1 MLTRTAKLAIEGGTP
16 VRSTPLPYGKQWI
29 DESDIAAVVDVL
41 RSDWLTTGP
50 KVEEFE
56 TSFAA
61 ATEARYAVSFS
72 SGTAALHGAVA
83 VLGLKPGEEAIT
95 TPITFCASAN
105 CLLYCGARPVFADVD
120 RDTLLIDPAAI
131 ERHITSR
138 TRALVVVDYAGQPV
152 ALRQVTELAEKRGLA
167 VIEDACHALGAR
179 FEGRRVGGLS
189 TLTAFSFHPVKHI
202 TTAEGG
208 MVTTNDPRLAE
219 KLRRF
224 RSHGIGSD
232 HRQRETVGSW
242 FYEMVDLG
250 YNYRLSDLQCA
261 LGLSQLHKLD
271 QWLARRRAIAAQYDA
286 AFRELLAI
294 RPLAVLPG
302 VEHAYHLYVVQLDLK
317 RLRMSRAEVFAALR
331 AEGIGVNVHY
341 IPVHLHPYY
350 REHQGTEAGLCPRAE
365 AAYERILSLPM
376 FPAMSEEDVQDV
388 IEAVHKVVAEY
399 SK

>member
-1 MLTRTAKLAIEGGTP
+1 VLTRTAKLAIEGGTP

-29 DESDIAAVVDVL
+29 DEDDIAVVVDVL

-56 TSFAA
+56 SAFA
-61 ATEARYAVSFS
+61 TVMDSRHAVSFS

-83 VLGLKPGEEAIT
+83 VLGLNAGDEAVT

-105 CLLYCGARPVFADVD
+105 CLLYCGVQPVFADVD
-120 RDTLLIDPAAI
+120 SDTLLIDPAEI
-131 ERHITSR
+131 ERNITPR

-152 ALRQVTELAEKRGLA
+152 AVREINQLAEKHGLA
-167 VIEDACHALGAR
+167 VIEDACHSLGAK

-189 TLTAFSFHPVKHI
+189 TMTAFSFHPVKHI

-208 MVTTNDPRLAE
+208 MVTTNDDGLAE

-224 RSHGIGSD
+224 RGHGIGSD
-232 HRQRETVGSW
+232 HRQREKVGSW

-250 YNYRLSDLQCA
+250 YNYRLSDVQCA
-261 LGLSQLHKLD
+261 LGLSQLRKLD
-271 QWLARRRAIAAQYDA
+271 QWLTRRRAIAARYDA
-286 AFRELLAI
+286 AFRELSAV
-294 RPLAVLPG
+294 RPLSVLPG

-317 RLRMSRAEVFAALR
+317 QLRASRAKVFAALR

-350 REHQGTEAGLCPRAE
+350 REHQGTVAGLCPRAE
-365 AAYERILSLPM
+365 AAYERLLSLPM
-376 FPAMSEEDVQDV
+376 FPRMSDQDVQDV
-388 IEAVHKVVAEY
+388 IEALHKVVAEY

>member
-1 MLTRTAKLAIEGGTP
+1 MLTRTAKLAVDGGIP

-29 DESDIAAVVDVL
+29 DDADIAAVVDVL

-56 TSFAA
+56 ATFAA
-61 ATEARYAVSFS
+61 ATGARYAVSFS
-72 SGTAALHGAVA
+72 SGTAALHGSVA
-83 VLGLKPGEEAIT
+83 VLELGAGDEAIT

-105 CLLYCGARPVFADVD
+105 CLLYCGVRPVFADID
-120 RDTLLIDPAAI
+120 RDTLLIDPAEI
-131 ERHITSR
+131 ERNITPL
-138 TRALVVVDYAGQPV
+138 TKALVVVDYAGQPV
-152 ALRQVTELAEKRGLA
+152 ALRQITELAEKHGLA

-189 TLTAFSFHPVKHI
+189 TMTAFSFHPVKHV

-208 MVTTNDPRLAE
+208 MITTNDPGLAD

-224 RSHGIGSD
+224 RNHGIGSD
-232 HRQRETVGSW
+232 HRQREKVGSW

-261 LGLSQLHKLD
+261 LGLSQLAKLD
-271 QWLARRRAIAAQYDA
+271 RWLARRRAIAAEYDA
-286 AFRELLAI
+286 AFSQLPSVN
-294 RPLAVLPG
+294 PLSVNPG
-302 VEHAYHLYVVQLDLK
+302 VEHAYHLYVVKLDLK
-317 RLRMSRAEVFAALR
+317 RLRASRAQVFAALR

-350 REHQGTEAGLCPRAE
+350 REHQGTAAGLCPRAE
-365 AAYERILSLPM
+365 AAYEQILSLPM
-376 FPAMSEEDVQDV
+376 FPLMSDQDVKDV

>member
-1 MLTRTAKLAIEGGTP
+1 VLTRTAKLAIEGGTP

-29 DESDIAAVVDVL
+29 DEDDIAAVVDVL

-56 TSFAA
+56 SAFA
-61 ATEARYAVSFS
+61 TVMDSRHAVSFS

-83 VLGLKPGEEAIT
+83 VLGLNAGDEAVT

-105 CLLYCGARPVFADVD
+105 CLLYCGVQPVFADVD
-120 RDTLLIDPAAI
+120 SGTLLIDPAEI
-131 ERHITSR
+131 ERNITPR

-152 ALRQVTELAEKRGLA
+152 AVREINQLAEKHGLA
-167 VIEDACHALGAR
+167 VIEDACHSLGAK

-189 TLTAFSFHPVKHI
+189 TMTAFSFHPVKHI

-208 MVTTNDPRLAE
+208 MVTTNDDGLAE

-224 RSHGIGSD
+224 RGHGIGSD
-232 HRQRETVGSW
+232 HRQREKVGSW

-250 YNYRLSDLQCA
+250 YNYRLSDVQCA
-261 LGLSQLHKLD
+261 LGLSQLRKLD
-271 QWLARRRAIAAQYDA
+271 QWLTRRRAIAARYDA
-286 AFRELLAI
+286 AFRELSVV
-294 RPLAVLPG
+294 RPLSVLPG

-317 RLRMSRAEVFAALR
+317 QLRASRAKVFAALR

-341 IPVHLHPYY
+341 IPVHLPPYY
-350 REHQGTEAGLCPRAE
+350 REHQGTVAGLCPRAE
-365 AAYERILSLPM
+365 AAYERLLSLPM
-376 FPAMSEEDVQDV
+376 FPRMSDQDVQDV
-388 IEAVHKVVAEY
+388 IEALHKVVAEY

>member
-1 MLTRTAKLAIEGGTP
+1 MDGGTP
-16 VRSTPLPYGKQWI
+16 VRSTTLSYGKQWI
-29 DESDIAAVVDVL
+29 DDGDIAAVVEVL

-56 TSFAA
+56 AAFATT
-61 ATEARYAVSFS
+61 TESRYAVSFT

-83 VLGLKPGEEAIT
+83 VLDLKLGDEAIT
-95 TPITFCASAN
+95 SPITFCASAN
-105 CLLYCGARPVFADVD
+105 CLLYCGVRPVFADVD
-120 RDTLLIDPAAI
+120 PETLLIDPAEI
-131 ERHITSR
+131 ERHITPH

-152 ALRQVTELAEKRGLA
+152 ALREINKLAEKHGLA
-167 VIEDACHALGAR
+167 VIEDACHALGAK
-179 FEGRRVGGLS
+179 FEGRPVGGLS
-189 TLTAFSFHPVKHI
+189 TMTAFSFHPVKHV

-208 MVTTNDPRLAE
+208 MVTTNDPGLGE

-232 HRQRETVGSW
+232 HRQREKVGSW

-261 LGLSQLHKLD
+261 LGLSQLRKLD
-271 QWLARRRAIAAQYDA
+271 QWLARRRAIATQYNV
-286 AFRELLAI
+286 AFRELDAV

-317 RLRMSRAEVFAALR
+317 RLRASRAEVFAALR

-350 REHQGTEAGLCPRAE
+350 REHQGTAEGLCPRAE
-365 AAYERILSLPM
+365 AAYEKILSLPM
-376 FPAMSEEDVQDV
+376 FPRMSDQDVQDV
-388 IEAVHKVVAEY
+388 IEAVHKVTA
-399 SK
+399 

>member
-1 MLTRTAKLAIEGGTP
+1 MDGGVP
-16 VRSTPLPYGKQWI
+16 VRSKPLPYGKQWI
-29 DESDIAAVVDVL
+29 DDADVAAVVDVL

-56 TSFAA
+56 AVFAK

-72 SGTAALHGAVA
+72 SGTAALHGAIA
-83 VLGLKPGEEAIT
+83 VLDLNPGEEAIT
-95 TPITFCASAN
+95 TPVTFCASAN
-105 CLLYCGARPVFADVD
+105 CLLYCGVRPVFADVD
-120 RDTLLIDPAAI
+120 SDTLLIDPAEI
-131 ERHITSR
+131 ERNITPL
-138 TRALVVVDYAGQPV
+138 TKALVVVDYAGHPV
-152 ALRQVTELAEKRGLA
+152 ALRQITELAEKHGFA
-167 VIEDACHALGAR
+167 VIEDACHALGAM

-189 TLTAFSFHPVKHI
+189 TMTAFSFHPVKHV

-208 MVTTNDPRLAE
+208 MITTNDPKLAD

-224 RSHGIGSD
+224 RNHGIGSD
-232 HRQRETVGSW
+232 HRQREKVGSW

-261 LGLSQLHKLD
+261 LGISQLAKLD
-271 QWLARRRAIAAQYDA
+271 QWLERRRAIAAEYDA
-286 AFRELLAI
+286 AFSQIPAI
-294 RPLAVLPG
+294 RPPSVIDG

-317 RLRMSRAEVFAALR
+317 RLRASRAQVFAALR

-350 REHQGTEAGLCPRAE
+350 REHQGTAAGLCPRAE

-376 FPAMSEEDVQDV
+376 FPLMTDQDVKDV
-388 IEAVHKVVAEY
+388 IEAVHKVAAEY
-399 SK
+399 SQ

>member
-1 MLTRTAKLAIEGGTP
+1 MLTRTAKLAVDGGIP

-29 DESDIAAVVDVL
+29 DDADIAAVVDVL

-56 TSFAA
+56 ATFAA
-61 ATEARYAVSFS
+61 ATGARYAVSFS
-72 SGTAALHGAVA
+72 SGTAALHGSVA
-83 VLGLKPGEEAIT
+83 VLELGSGDEAIT

-105 CLLYCGARPVFADVD
+105 CLLYCGVRPVFADID
-120 RDTLLIDPAAI
+120 SDTLLIDPAEI
-131 ERHITSR
+131 ERNISSLTK
-138 TRALVVVDYAGQPV
+138 ALVVVDYAGQPV
-152 ALRQVTELAEKRGLA
+152 ALRQITELAEKHGLA

-189 TLTAFSFHPVKHI
+189 TMTAFSFHPVKHV

-208 MVTTNDPRLAE
+208 MITTNDPGLAD

-224 RSHGIGSD
+224 RNHGIGSD
-232 HRQRETVGSW
+232 HRQREKVGSW

-261 LGLSQLHKLD
+261 LGLSQLAKLD
-271 QWLARRRAIAAQYDA
+271 RWLARRRAIAAEYDA
-286 AFRELLAI
+286 AFSQLPPVN
-294 RPLAVLPG
+294 PLSVNPG
-302 VEHAYHLYVVQLDLK
+302 VEHAYHLYVVKLDLK
-317 RLRMSRAEVFAALR
+317 RLRASRAQVFAALR

-350 REHQGTEAGLCPRAE
+350 REHQGTAAGLCPRAE
-365 AAYERILSLPM
+365 AAYEQILSLPM
-376 FPAMSEEDVQDV
+376 FPLMSDQDVRDV